1 MCVFKKDDLPNN
13 KGAPMGTFYLKVVIV
28 TDLLLIVPTIKQAI
42 KVNQGKIVG
51 MEAKPDPVSIKR
63 NIQKNKANLL
73 IITVGEKHSIC
84 KTISEIR
91 KEYPLIRVVLIA
103 TTLNAHITIKTEDIE
118 AITSI
123 NQSIDELIQ
132 AIYCV
137 KHGRKYYSKIIQVT
151 CPITQKL
158 TYRER
163 QIFDLLNLDF
173 SKKEISEILGISIKT
188 VRTHTRNINQKMGT
202 SY

>member
-1 MCVFKKDDLPNN
+1 M
-13 KGAPMGTFYLKVVIV
+13 M
-28 TDLLLIVPTIKQAI
+28 LIAVMT
-42 KVNQGKIVG
+42 
-51 MEAKPDPVSIKR
+51 
-63 NIQKNKANLL
+63 
-73 IITVGEKHSIC
+73 IC

-118 AITSI
+118 ATTSI

-137 KHGRKYYSKIIQVT
+137 KHGREYCSGKIEIT
-151 CPITQKL
+151 CPMTQKL

-188 VRTHTRNINQKMGT
+188 VRTHTRNINKKIGT
-202 SY
+202 NY